1 MNKSEKMLPSMNINW
16 YPGHMAKTKKD
27 IIQNIK
33 LIDVVIEIIDA
44 RIPVSSQNPDIKE
57 LIGNKKRIL
66 VLNKSDLSDETE
78 NKRWL
83 QYFKNK
89 GIIAILVNSNNGNGI
104 KEVQKQVENI
114 MKPDLEQMAKKGRIG
129 KPIRVIVLGIPNVGK
144 SSFINRMSNKN
155 SAQVG
160 NKPGV
165 TKQKQWININNKI
178 ELLDTPGIL
187 WPKFENKQV
196 SMNLCFTGTIK
207 DDIID
212 KEQLAYYLLENLY
225 NNHLEKLAIRYK
237 LTEEDIEQI
246 ENTDENKIIYLLE
259 IIARKRGAIL
269 PGNTIDIKKISD
281 IILEEFKNGKIGKI
295 TLETV
300 SN

>member
-1 MNKSEKMLPSMNINW
+1 MNNEQNSNKMNINW

-269 PGNTIDIKKISD
+269 PGNTIDTKKISD